1 MPERTQ
7 EHQTDTTPPKTT
19 TLQPDSHTTPMDSP
33 ATEQI
38 AENLTSPPDP
48 PNNFTPTPM
57 DSSISLKRSHTTD
70 SDSDNPAH
78 KPIPRRPRMAPKP
91 NITVTRNKASPP
103 YWKQL
108 MAYKN
113 TLTTSD
119 SKMFKL
125 LLFLLFITMCRLA
138 SVNTQGGNPTP
149 RQYAL
154 RTLHNLT
161 SQFALTDIWR
171 LRKPHKSEFTW
182 TGRDTRTHL

>member
-1 MPERTQ
+1 MPEKTQ

-91 NITVTRNKASPP
+91 NITVTRNKASP
-103 YWKQL
+103 
-108 MAYKN
+108 
-113 TLTTSD
+113 
-119 SKMFKL
+119 L
-125 LLFLLFITMCRLA
+125 LETINGL
-138 SVNTQGGNPTP
+138 
-149 RQYAL
+149 
-154 RTLHNLT
+154 
-161 SQFALTDIWR
+161 
-171 LRKPHKSEFTW
+171 
-182 TGRDTRTHL
+182 